1 MREARPLQW
10 TAEAVGMAMNYTRAI
25 KAARNNSQLIIL
37 ALLLLLFSVTIPSFL
52 TEKNLVNILK
62 QSTTLA
68 IVACGLALVVIGGNL
83 DLSVGSLLSLTLGVS
98 LSLSNHNIAL
108 AVIVPLAI
116 GCALGLLNGA
126 IVGLFS
132 VSSIIVTLGSLS
144 VISGFVQFYRK
155 GNIISGA
162 YGSVLS
168 NFTDMKLLS
177 IPSYVL
183 VYIGIALVYQ
193 ALLVR
198 TTFGRKLVYIGTN
211 RDAAVAAGLNVRM
224 VTIVSFVI
232 CSFSVAL
239 ASILQGARL
248 LQGST
253 NTGAGLEFDALT
265 AILVGGISLRGG
277 KGSIAN
283 AMIGVFLL
291 ATITN
296 ALALLNVPF
305 EWRNISKGILILI
318 AIASD
323 AMLRWKYD
331 K

>member
-1 MREARPLQW
+1 MS
-10 TAEAVGMAMNYTRAI
+10 MNYTRAI

-37 ALLLLLFSVTIPSFL
+37 ALLLLLFSVSIPSFL
-52 TEKNLVNILK
+52 TEKNIVNILK

-132 VSSIIVTLGSLS
+132 VSSIIVMLGSLS

-183 VYIGIALVYQ
+183 VYIGIALIYQ

>member
-1 MREARPLQW
+1 MS
-10 TAEAVGMAMNYTRAI
+10 MNNTRAI

-37 ALLLLLFSVTIPSFL
+37 ALLLLLFSVSIPSFL
-52 TEKNLVNILK
+52 TEKNIVNILK

-83 DLSVGSLLSLTLGVS
+83 DLSVGSLLSLTLGIS